1 MHGVISS
8 RQVSVS
14 SALRLSD
21 PTLYEGSAR
30 GPTTWQ
36 VRRVEQYI
44 EAHWDQPITIEI
56 LARATAASARSIFY
70 HFRTCRGQSP
80 MSFLKQLRLERAREM
95 LERSDINRSVTAT
108 AIACGF
114 GNLGH
119 FAGDY
124 FKRFGEHPS
133 DTLKRGKY
141 ESVSHH

>member
-1 MHGVISS
+1 
-8 RQVSVS
+8 
-14 SALRLSD
+14 
-21 PTLYEGSAR
+21 
-30 GPTTWQ
+30 
-36 VRRVEQYI
+36 
-44 EAHWDQPITIEI
+44 
-56 LARATAASARSIFY
+56 
-70 HFRTCRGQSP
+70 